1 MVTPLKWSSVWSSC
15 LPMTGVDRSET
26 TSSLRGKEARKMN
39 MTDPFGRKI
48 NYLRL
53 SVTDRCNLRCK
64 YCMPATGVPKLTHQD
79 ILSYEELYQVA
90 GTAVALGVEK
100 IRITGGEPLI
110 RKGLIQFLSQL
121 SGLPGLKELTLTTN
135 GVLLLEL
142 AEELKEAGVKRL
154 NISIDSLIADKFSA
168 ITRGGKLKDALRGI
182 AAAERVGFAIKLNMV
197 VMRGINDDEIIDLAN
212 LTMEKNYTV
221 RFIEYMP
228 STEQSENSSLAIS
241 GKEIIDIVANR
252 HRLIPMTRSA
262 LSGPA
267 QNFKIAGA
275 VGSLGI
281 ITPMSNHFCADCN
294 RIRVTSTGM
303 LRGCLFAK
311 QEIDLKPA
319 LHTGNRCELERAF
332 YQCVNLKNEKHQ
344 MTWHEKPQELFR
356 MSRIGG

>member
-1 MVTPLKWSSVWSSC
+1 
-15 LPMTGVDRSET
+15 
-26 TSSLRGKEARKMN
+26 MN

-48 NYLRL
+48 KYLRL
-53 SVTDRCNLRCK
+53 SVTDRCNLRCN

-79 ILSYEELYQVA
+79 ILSYEELHQVA

-110 RKGLIQFLSQL
+110 RKGLIHFLNQL

-135 GVLLLEL
+135 GVLLPGM

-154 NISIDSLIADKFSA
+154 NISIDSLTANKFSD
-168 ITRGGKLKDALRGI
+168 ITRGGKLKNTLRGI
-182 AAAERVGFAIKLNMV
+182 DAAERVGFAIKLNMV
-197 VMRGINDDEIIDLAN
+197 VMRGINDNEILDFAN
-212 LTMEKNYTV
+212 LTMKKNYTV

-228 STEQSENSSLAIS
+228 STAQSEYNSLAIS
-241 GKEIIDIVANR
+241 GKEIIDIVTNR
-252 HRLIPMTRSA
+252 HSLIPMPRNV

-311 QEIDLKPA
+311 QEFDLKPA
-319 LHTGNRCELERAF
+319 LQTVNRFELEKAF

-344 MTWHEKPQELFR
+344 LTWHEKPQAQFQ
-356 MSRIGG
+356 MSQIGG